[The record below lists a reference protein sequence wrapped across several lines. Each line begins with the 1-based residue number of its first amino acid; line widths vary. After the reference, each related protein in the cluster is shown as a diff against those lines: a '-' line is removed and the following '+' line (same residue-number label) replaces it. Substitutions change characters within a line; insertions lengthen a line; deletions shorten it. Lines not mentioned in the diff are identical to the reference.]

1 MADNELISLDSELIP
16 SATLTASVRSLK
28 LLTTLKD
35 TQEQQAKVL
44 AELKASQDAQ
54 QKQLEQLTQLAKT
67 EDVAVL
73 ASSMIAIANNQQTLV
88 KSVANMEQH
97 LQSEIQNTDGNV
109 NLEISK
115 QIVRGMIQIHEG
127 LQGVST
133 AMNQVFERMG
143 QVNQNSHQLNDV
155 IAHTNARMDAINLNM
170 NAILDLVTDKTDVQD
185 VTGALNYL
193 SSLNDDLAA
202 SDLAKMTNV
211 TITQVSKQAEVAK
224 SANVTEPETAEVTE
238 PTEPT
243 EPESTE
249 STTYQAAK
257 STESIEDRMA
267 SFVQTSAELF
277 PNTKPTTP
285 VKQDLAEFI
294 VTAEQNNESKD
305 GESE

>member
-44 AELKASQDAQ
+44 AELKVSQDAQ

-88 KSVANMEQH
+88 KSVADMEQH

-170 NAILDLVTDKTDVQD
+170 DAILDLVTDKTDVQD

-202 SDLAKMTNV
+202 SDLTKVTNV
-211 TITQVSKQAEVAK
+211 TITQAPKQAEVAK
-224 SANVTEPETAEVTE
+224 SANVTEPTE
-238 PTEPT
+238 PEVAEPT

-249 STTYQAAK
+249 STTDQAAK
-257 STESIEDRMA
+257 STESIAAQMA

-294 VTAEQNNESKD
+294 VTAEQNKESKD
-305 GESE
+305 GESK

>member
-88 KSVANMEQH
+88 KSVADMEQH

-155 IAHTNARMDAINLNM
+155 IAHTNARMNAINLNM

-211 TITQVSKQAEVAK
+211 TITQAPKQAEVAEPE
-224 SANVTEPETAEVTE
+224 VTEPESTEAAE

-249 STTYQAAK
+249 VTETAK
-257 STESIEDRMA
+257 STESIEDQMA

-294 VTAEQNNESKD
+294 VTAEQNKESKD

>member
-88 KSVANMEQH
+88 KSVADMEQH

-170 NAILDLVTDKTDVQD
+170 NAILDLVADKTDVQD

-202 SDLAKMTNV
+202 SDLAKMTKV
-211 TITQVSKQAEVAK
+211 TIQKQAEVAEPE
-224 SANVTEPETAEVTE
+224 VTEPETAEAAE

-249 STTYQAAK
+249 STEVTETAK
-257 STESIEDRMA
+257 STESIEDQMA

-277 PNTKPTTP
+277 PNTKPTTS

-294 VTAEQNNESKD
+294 VTAEQNKESKD

>member
-88 KSVANMEQH
+88 KSVADMEQH

-202 SDLAKMTNV
+202 SDLAKAANV
-211 TITQVSKQAEVAK
+211 MIMQDSKQAEVAEPEV
-224 SANVTEPETAEVTE
+224 NEPETAEAAE

-249 STTYQAAK
+249 STTDQAAK
-257 STESIEDRMA
+257 STESIEDQMA
-267 SFVQTSAELF
+267 SFVQTSAD
-277 PNTKPTTP
+277 
-285 VKQDLAEFI
+285 KQDLAEFI
-294 VTAEQNNESKD
+294 VTAEQNKESKD

>member
-88 KSVANMEQH
+88 KSVADMEQH

-170 NAILDLVTDKTDVQD
+170 NAILDLVADKTDVQD

-202 SDLAKMTNV
+202 SDLAKMTKV
-211 TITQVSKQAEVAK
+211 TIQKQAEVAEPE
-224 SANVTEPETAEVTE
+224 VTEPETAEAAE

-249 STTYQAAK
+249 STEVTETAK
-257 STESIEDRMA
+257 STESIEDQMA

-294 VTAEQNNESKD
+294 VTAEQNKESKD

>member
-73 ASSMIAIANNQQTLV
+73 ASSMIAIANNQQTLI
-88 KSVANMEQH
+88 KSVADMEQH

-193 SSLNDDLAA
+193 SSLNDNLAA
-202 SDLAKMTNV
+202 SDLTKVTNV
-211 TITQVSKQAEVAK
+211 TITQAPKQAEVAEPE
-224 SANVTEPETAEVTE
+224 VTEPETTEAAE

-249 STTYQAAK
+249 VTETAK
-257 STESIEDRMA
+257 STESIEDQMA

-294 VTAEQNNESKD
+294 VTAEQNKESKD